1 MQGGYALPINTGS
14 RLLVKVSKT
23 SCEEFNRKV
32 FSLLDS
38 VKSME
43 YGYQVM
49 DPLALTRDP
58 NYVTLGP
65 IALLSTLQHAYG
77 QLITTQDWP
86 ALACQLPQ
94 SNNSQTK
101 SNLRMSPQIQF
112 GKATFKPAMKRF
124 LCQENHLEDL
134 RVRLEAMGSSKSENQ
149 FMIHILNNLTSD
161 YEIQLALMEKRVGD
175 MEKPLTIEEIRGEVS
190 LLFER
195 MNMKSSNNKEGDNF
209 EDTAFLPDSLK
220 ENVAIAVKSGTN
232 RSNARIEDLTMAE
245 ITVTQVAVIF
255 ACIVVS
261 LAMIGRIVS
270 SSRRRIHDPTM
281 PVQIM
286 VTLTNQSLTHKMKF
300 SRLLQMMKRLINTF
314 GFVVVDPVHTTV

>member
-1 MQGGYALPINTGS
+1 
-14 RLLVKVSKT
+14 VKLEKQFREL
-23 SCEEFNRKV
+23 CLK
-32 FSLLDS
+32 
-38 VKSME
+38 K
-43 YGYQVM
+43 GQ
-49 DPLALTRDP
+49 DPE
-58 NYVTLGP
+58 
-65 IALLSTLQHAYG
+65 IW
-77 QLITTQDWP
+77 ITD
-86 ALACQLPQ
+86 
-94 SNNSQTK
+94 
-101 SNLRMSPQIQF
+101 
-112 GKATFKPAMKRF
+112 
-124 LCQENHLEDL
+124 LEDL

-232 RSNARIEDLTMAE
+232 CSNARIEDLSMAE
-245 ITVTQVAVIF
+245 ITETQVAVIF
-255 ACIVVS
+255 ACIVLS

-286 VTLTNQSLTHKMKF
+286 VTLTNQSLTHKM
-300 SRLLQMMKRLINTF
+300 
-314 GFVVVDPVHTTV
+314 